1 MAEQDRLAAL
11 LERATRERRGEA
23 EEQSVRR
30 DGSGVFED
38 ETAVAGDE
46 AGAGSDGA
54 TADEVAVSGGEWL
67 PPDPGR
73 HRPERSGPAIVTV
86 PQSLRSLNVSV
97 RPVAVV
103 ALLVVA
109 LVAAGIFGFRW
120 WRAEQGSTPVPV
132 SPLASELSPASGGGD
147 DVAATAGG
155 QGEAAAPTGVVGEV
169 VPEGSGTA
177 EPAVSSTAAP
187 TELVVHVAG
196 EVRRAGVVRLEPG
209 ARVQEAVD
217 AAGGLTDGAD
227 TSRLNLARIVN
238 DGERIWVP
246 SPGEEVPEVPD
257 PPGTGPVGSSGGPPG
272 LSGGGDGAEQQIN
285 INTADQAVLEELPGV
300 GPVTAG
306 AIVAW
311 REENGGFST
320 PDELLEVSG
329 IGEATLDKLRP
340 HVTL

>member
-23 EEQSVRR
+23 EEQAVRR
-30 DGSGVFED
+30 DGSGVS
-38 ETAVAGDE
+38 GDE
-46 AGAGSDGA
+46 AGAVGDVPA
-54 TADEVAVSGGEWL
+54 ADEVAVSGGEWL

-73 HRPERSGPAIVTV
+73 HRLERRRPALVTV
-86 PQSLRSLNVSV
+86 PQSLRSLNLSV

-109 LVAAGIFGFRW
+109 LVAAGIFGLRW
-120 WRAEQGSTPVPV
+120 WRVEQGSTPVPV
-132 SPLASELSPASGGGD
+132 APLASELSAAPGGGD
-147 DVAATAGG
+147 GVAATAVGLGETAAQARAAGG
-155 QGEAAAPTGVVGEV
+155 S
-169 VPEGSGTA
+169 VPGGSGSA
-177 EPAVSSTAAP
+177 DPPVSSTAAP
-187 TELVVHVAG
+187 AELVVHVAG
-196 EVRRAGVVRLEPG
+196 EVRHAGVVRLGPG
-209 ARVQEAVD
+209 ARVQDAVD
-217 AAGGLTDGAD
+217 AAGGLSDGAD
-227 TSRLNLARIVN
+227 TSRLNLARTVN

-257 PPGTGPVGSSGGPPG
+257 PAGTGPSGSSGGP
-272 LSGGGDGAEQQIN
+272 SGPADDGSGAVQQIN
-285 INTADQAVLEELPGV
+285 LNTADQAVLEELPGV

-329 IGEATLDKLRP
+329 IGESTLDKLRP